1 MGPESFALRVR
12 KGASR
17 SQHAATAVQELF
29 DAIAQPDA
37 ALYLFYCAASYDLRE
52 LGRAIAERFGDRP
65 VIGCTTAGEITP
77 IGYLDGSL
85 TGVSVAGDLRVAS
98 TRVDDL
104 KHFEFAR
111 GDDAAR
117 SVIHALASDT
127 LPSGADTFG
136 FLLADGLAMQEEAL
150 VASVYRNLGDI
161 QLIGGSAGDGTAFG
175 HTHVYHQGEFR
186 SNSAVFTLVRTRVP
200 FVVFKTQHFVPSS
213 EKMVVTRADPAN
225 RLVTEINGEP
235 AAREYARVVGLEID
249 KLTPFVFA
257 SHPVVVRIGGVS
269 YLRSIQKVNEDES
282 LTFFCAIDDGIVLTV
297 GRAIDLVDN
306 LAEAFEAVH
315 KQIGTPSLTLGCD
328 CILRRLEI
336 LQSGLEERVS
346 QLMVANNV
354 VGFATYGEQFNGMHV
369 NQTFT
374 GVALGRAPRA
384 GVR

>member
-1 MGPESFALRVR
+1 MGSESFALRVR

-17 SQHAATAVQELF
+17 AEHAATAAQELF

-37 ALYLFYCAASYDLRE
+37 ALYLFYCAPSYDLRE
-52 LGRAIAERFGDRP
+52 LGRAIAARFGDRP

-77 IGYLDGSL
+77 FGYLDGSL
-85 TGVSVAGDLRVAS
+85 TGVSVAGDLRVAM

-104 KHFEFAR
+104 RHFEFAR
-111 GDDAAR
+111 GDAAAR
-117 SVIHALASDT
+117 SVIQALTTDS
-127 LPSGADTFG
+127 LPSGQDTFG

-161 QLIGGSAGDGTAFG
+161 QLIGGSAGDGTSFG
-175 HTHVYHQGEFR
+175 STHVYHQGEFR
-186 SNSAVFTLVRTRVP
+186 TNCAVFSLIRTGVP
-200 FVVFKTQHFVPSS
+200 FVVFKTQHFLPAS

-249 KLTPFVFA
+249 KLSPFVFA

-306 LAEAFEAVH
+306 LAEAFDAVH
-315 KQIGTPSLTLGCD
+315 KQIGEPALTLGCD

-336 LQSGLEERVS
+336 LQSGLNERVS
-346 QLMVANNV
+346 RLMVANNV

-374 GVALGRAPRA
+374 GVALGGARRASAR
-384 GVR
+384 